1 MLMKLGMSL
10 AALDNTE
17 TACAT
22 SREVSKRSPN
32 ASKTVLNKVASEQK
46 RLSC

>member
-1 MLMKLGMSL
+1 
-10 AALDNTE
+10 E

-22 SREVSKRSPN
+22 LREVPKRYPN